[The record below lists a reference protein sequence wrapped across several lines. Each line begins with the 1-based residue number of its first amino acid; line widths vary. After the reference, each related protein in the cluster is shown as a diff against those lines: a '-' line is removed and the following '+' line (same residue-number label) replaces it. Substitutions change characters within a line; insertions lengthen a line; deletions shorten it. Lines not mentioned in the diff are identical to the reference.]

1 MLAFFSCDIALK
13 FNRGIIM
20 KGQIVSQRKRIIK
33 YYLQNEAIQD
43 VLSLVCICMLFLTLI
58 QPIPFVI
65 IYFILNTAKINDGM
79 AKIQE
84 AFSSQGTLSNFLDL
98 IKLILVVFIFA
109 HIIACTWHY
118 VG

>member
-1 MLAFFSCDIALK
+1 
-13 FNRGIIM
+13 
-20 KGQIVSQRKRIIK
+20 
-33 YYLQNEAIQD
+33 
-43 VLSLVCICMLFLTLI
+43 MLFLTRI

-65 IYFILNTAKINDGM
+65 IYFILNTAKINDGLV
-79 AKIQE
+79 KIQE